1 MQMIRIPLFA
11 AASIT
16 ALGAGTATAQDTDFH
31 LAATPKL
38 DVVQGKVPG
47 GGGRPPLYVAFRS
60 KTHLH
65 EPRLVVVSVHGEHG
79 RTYASRSAGVPNCYR
94 STSFYTTSKDDQVPR
109 KVTPGHTYHVTF
121 LVRDNT
127 HTSEETEA
135 TSVRLVARAFTPRGI
150 KAPPC

>member
-1 MQMIRIPLFA
+1 MTRIPLVA
-11 AASIT
+11 AATIT
-16 ALGAGTATAQDTDFH
+16 ALGGGAAMAQAPDFH
-31 LAATPKL
+31 LASTPKL
-38 DVVQGKVPG
+38 YVVQGKVPG
-47 GGGRPPLYVAFRS
+47 VGGRPTVYVAFRS
-60 KTHLH
+60 QTHLH

-79 RTYASRSAGVPNCYR
+79 RTYASRSTGVPNCYR

-109 KVTPGHTYHVTF
+109 KVTAGHTYRVTF